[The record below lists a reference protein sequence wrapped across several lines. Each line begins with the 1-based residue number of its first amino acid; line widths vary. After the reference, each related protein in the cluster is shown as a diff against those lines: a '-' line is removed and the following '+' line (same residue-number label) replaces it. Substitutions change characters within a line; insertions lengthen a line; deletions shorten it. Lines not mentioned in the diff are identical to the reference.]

1 MSGRALDA
9 LAHHASQVGGLVL
22 REPRLLTEEL
32 PRDMRADS
40 QTTVVT
46 G

>member
-1 MSGRALDA
+1 MGIIDED
-9 LAHHASQVGGLVL
+9 GKVL
-22 REPRLLTEEL
+22 TREL
-32 PRDMRADS
+32 PRDMRVDS

>member
-1 MSGRALDA
+1 MSSALGIID
-9 LAHHASQVGGLVL
+9 QDGKVL
-22 REPRLLTEEL
+22 TQEL
-32 PRDMRADS
+32 PRDMRVDS